1 MKDRPVGKASIGVK
15 RMGDL
20 DNKPFVSA
28 AKKIYSAD
36 EAEVKAM
43 EYSSLLEAKLGDPN
57 WYPFKVI
64 TVGADSKVSI
74 CT

>member
-1 MKDRPVGKASIGVK
+1 MDRKVGKASIGIK

-28 AKKIYSAD
+28 AKKKYPAD
-36 EAEVKAM
+36 EAGVKAV
-43 EYSSLLEAKLGDPN
+43 EYSSLLEAKIRDPN

-64 TVGADSKVSI
+64 TVGTHSKVSI
-74 CT
+74 L